1 MTQAAPYFKATN
13 FTQYA
18 TNNPQAP
25 FPPAALDS
33 ELNAIA
39 QFTQTV
45 QSNIALLQR
54 DDGALRDGL
63 VTPSSLAL
71 ATLVLIG
78 GSGSFNPRG
87 AWQTGQPYIKG
98 DIVTQ
103 SNGVYFVVS
112 SHTSGTFNTDVA
124 ANRLMQVGVNF
135 LIGYIAADIAFSTN
149 GGLITNN
156 NVQTALIQVQGL
168 IAALQSADGVLQD
181 NIDAFQAQIDS
192 TNAQV
197 SSILEF
203 DLPAKQDVINSF
215 GFFALKTNIEA
226 VQSVA
231 TGTLTAVT
239 FNARKF
245 GQTFT
250 VDYNPASEGGSSA
263 FYVYHAQV
271 TFVNTIA
278 AGYIIITVGGVEYAR
293 AEIVNQKSARITA
306 LVQGVAGLVRVSVFQ
321 SSGSAQN
328 LDNTNGK
335 TFFLGKTVF

>member
-1 MTQAAPYFKATN
+1 MTQAVPYFKSTN

-45 QSNIALLQR
+45 QANVALLQR
-54 DDGALRDGL
+54 DDGWLRDGL
-63 VTPSSLAL
+63 VTPQSLAL

-87 AWQTGQPYIKG
+87 AWVTGTPYVKG

-112 SHTSGTFNTDVA
+112 NHTSGTFNTDVS

-135 LIGYIAADIAFSTN
+135 LIGYIAADIAFSPN

-156 NVQTALIQVQGL
+156 NVQTALIQVQTL

-181 NIDAFQAQIDS
+181 NIDAFQSQIDS
-192 TNAQV
+192 ANAQ
-197 SSILEF
+197 INAIYDT
-203 DLPAKQDVINSF
+203 DLPAKQDAIQSY
-215 GFFALKTNIEA
+215 GFFALKTNVEA

-231 TGTLTAVT
+231 TSTLTAVT
-239 FNARKF
+239 FNAKKF

-250 VDYNPASEGGSSA
+250 TDYSATADGGG
-263 FYVYHAQV
+263 VYDYIFFAQV

-278 AGYIIITVGGVEYAR
+278 AGYIIISIGGTEYAR
-293 AEIVNQKSARITA
+293 AEIVNQKSARISVLAANVT
-306 LVQGVAGLVRVSVFQ
+306 GNVRVSVFQ

-335 TFFLGKTVF
+335 TFFWGKTVY